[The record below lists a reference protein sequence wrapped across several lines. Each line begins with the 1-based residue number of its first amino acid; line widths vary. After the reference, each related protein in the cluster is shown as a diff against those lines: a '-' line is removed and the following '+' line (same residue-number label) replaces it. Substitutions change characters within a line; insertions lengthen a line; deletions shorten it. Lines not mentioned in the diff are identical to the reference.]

1 MTKKCDENTEPR
13 NHGTTD
19 IGDYVNSIL
28 DLIIST
34 IYFLIVFK
42 PAKAKPAGFLQA
54 LLSSSS
60 SCRRRVVVCL
70 LSQKY
75 GKINGNLI
83 KVNSDLIEVN
93 RSLWRLEKS

>member
-1 MTKKCDENTEPR
+1 MLNYSNLAK
-13 NHGTTD
+13 
-19 IGDYVNSIL
+19 
-28 DLIIST
+28 
-34 IYFLIVFK
+34 FLEYESLS
-42 PAKAKPAGFLQA
+42 FLSLRRQSPQA
-54 LLSSSS
+54 
-60 SCRRRVVVCL
+60 SCKHFCRRRRRRRHRRVVVCL